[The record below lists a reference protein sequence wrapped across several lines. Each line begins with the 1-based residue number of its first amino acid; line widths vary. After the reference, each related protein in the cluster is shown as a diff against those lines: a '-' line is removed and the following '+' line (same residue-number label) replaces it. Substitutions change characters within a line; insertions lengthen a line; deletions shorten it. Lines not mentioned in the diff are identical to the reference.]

1 MNARRVLAQTP
12 CELRVARSGI
22 YSGSVP
28 KRIFS
33 YEEAVT
39 LLPEVQRLT
48 SDAVRRVDEITS
60 NDVAAYERVVTEWAE
75 SILGLGIEVKGLWL
89 IDFDSGGGYYC
100 WRHPEPALEYF
111 HGYDEGFSG
120 RVKLN

>member
-1 MNARRVLAQTP
+1 MQLAID
-12 CELRVARSGI
+12 I

-48 SDAVRRVDEITS
+48 SEAVERVEQVAEDQVDEAQDI
-60 NDVAAYERVVTEWAE
+60 VAEWAQ
-75 SILGLGIEVKGLWL
+75 SILDMGIEVKGLWL
-89 IDFDSGGGYYC
+89 IDFDSGAGYYC
-100 WRHPEPALEYF
+100 WQHPEPSLQYF
-111 HGYDEGFSG
+111 HGYEEGFPG

>member
-1 MNARRVLAQTP
+1 
-12 CELRVARSGI
+12 
-22 YSGSVP
+22 VP

-33 YEEAVT
+33 YEEAVA

-48 SDAVRRVDEITS
+48 SAAVARVEAVAEDQVDEAQEI
-60 NDVAAYERVVTEWAE
+60 VAEWAQ
-75 SILGLGIEVKGLWL
+75 SVLDMGIEVKGLWL

-100 WRHPEPALEYF
+100 WQHPEPALEYF
-111 HGYDEGFSG
+111 HGYEEGFPG